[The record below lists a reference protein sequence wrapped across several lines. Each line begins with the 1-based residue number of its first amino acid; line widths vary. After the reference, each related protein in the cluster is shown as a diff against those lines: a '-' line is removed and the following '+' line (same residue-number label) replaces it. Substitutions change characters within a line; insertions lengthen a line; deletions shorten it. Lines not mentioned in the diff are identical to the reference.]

1 MPRLRNTS
9 RLLRKDGDPTK
20 ELNNFFEILIEDL
33 QKQIKKLNNKTKHLQ
48 NLIIK
53 NKNEYNCNIQNLQ
66 LEKIVI
72 QNESNHNFKITLD
85 ENDSN
90 FTIRILDNDD
100 D

>member
-1 MPRLRNTS
+1 NTS
-9 RLLRKDGDPTK
+9 RLLCKDGDPTK

-66 LEKIVI
+66 VNLAMKIYNSI
-72 QNESNHNFKITLD
+72 KKKDEEINTLH
-85 ENDSN
+85 
-90 FTIRILDNDD
+90 
-100 D
+100 